1 MLKLQE
7 THLLDILP
15 PNLASDPI
23 ISNAA
28 KAIDAE
34 LTAVTQ
40 LSRTVLILARID
52 ELPEEVIDLLA
63 KQFKVDF
70 YDANTPLPRKRELVR
85 TSIAWHRIKGTPA
98 AVQQVVDTLIDGAM
112 VQEYWEYGGKPYFF
126 KVGDIKGPLVSSKTI
141 DATVRAIYVAKNTR
155 SHLDGITFVR
165 RPKVAARLSTATY
178 VHKRIQVTPR
188 TIGGSSGRASIKA
201 STTVHIFKEVK
212 IDGRLAQ

>member
-1 MLKLQE
+1 MLKLIE

-52 ELPEEVIDLLA
+52 ELPEDVIDLLA

-70 YDANTPLPRKRELVR
+70 YDANTPVERKRELVR
-85 TSIAWHRIKGTPA
+85 TSIAWHRIKGTPD
-98 AVQQVVDTLIDGAM
+98 AVQQVVDTLIDGAT
-112 VQEYWEYGGKPYFF
+112 VQEYWEYGGRPYFF
-126 KVGDIKGPLVSSKTI
+126 KVGDIKGPLVSSRTI

-165 RPKVAARLSTATY
+165 RPKAARLSTASY

-188 TIGGSSGRASIKA
+188 TIGDSSGRASIKA
-201 STTVHIFKEVK
+201 STTVRIFKEVK
-212 IDGRLAQ
+212 IDGRLA

>member
-1 MLKLQE
+1 MLKLQD

-15 PNLASDPI
+15 PNLAADET

-52 ELPEEVIDLLA
+52 ELDDATVDLLA

-70 YDANTPLPRKRELVR
+70 YDASTPLERKRELVR
-85 TSIAWHRIKGTPA
+85 TSIAWHRIKGTPH
-98 AVQQVVDTLIDGAM
+98 AVQQVVDALIDGAT
-112 VQEYWEYGGKPYFF
+112 VQEYWEYGGRPYFF
-126 KVGDIKGPLVSSKTI
+126 KVGDIKGPLVSSRTI

-165 RPKVAARLSTATY
+165 RPKATARLSTASY

-188 TIGGSSGRASIKA
+188 TIGDSSGRASIKA
-201 STTVHIFKEVK
+201 STTVRLFKEVK

>member
-1 MLKLQE
+1 MLSLQE

-85 TSIAWHRIKGTPA
+85 TSIAWHRRKGTPY
-98 AVQQVVDTLIDGAM
+98 AVQQVVDTLIDGAT
-112 VQEYWEYGGKPYFF
+112 VQEYWEYGGRPYFF
-126 KVGDIKGPLVSSKTI
+126 RVGDIRGPLVSSRTV
-141 DATVRAIYVAKNTR
+141 DATVRAIKVAKNTR

-165 RPKVAARLSTATY
+165 KPRATVRLSTASY

-188 TIGGSSGRASIKA
+188 TIGDSSGRATIKIGA
-201 STTVHIFKEVK
+201 TVRIFKEVK